1 MLFRKKYSHTSDEEL
16 MRLLQRGEEQA
27 LVELYGRYDKKLLRY
42 FYRMLWR
49 DEAKAQDFLQDLFLK
64 VIELPNR
71 FDANYKFSTWLYS
84 VANNMCKNEYRKQKL
99 RPSVYDLNMPEPSC
113 FQITSEVMDGVKFR
127 TALEILL
134 NSLEEDDKAIFV
146 LRYEMEMNVKDVAEI
161 MGVPEGSVKSK
172 LFYMRK
178 ELSARL
184 QVFNPLKSTAL

>member
-1 MLFRKKYSHTSDEEL
+1 